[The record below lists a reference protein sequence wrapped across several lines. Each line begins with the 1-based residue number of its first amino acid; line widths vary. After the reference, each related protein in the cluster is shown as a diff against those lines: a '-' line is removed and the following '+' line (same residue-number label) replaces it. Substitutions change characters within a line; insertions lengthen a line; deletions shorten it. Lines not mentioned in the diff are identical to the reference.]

1 MYRKQSAGPHNVKQV
16 NGRFP
21 VTNGGLGRAPVAHN
35 EPETDATTD
44 DEDLQARNDP
54 KKKKGIK
61 KFFAK

>member
-1 MYRKQSAGPHNVKQV
+1 MIRKHSTGTHNVKHV

-21 VTNGGLGRAPVAHN
+21 VTNGGLGRVPVAPA
-35 EPETDATTD
+35 EAETDATTD
-44 DEDLQARNDP
+44 DEDHQTKDDH